1 MKWKV
6 ADLSRIGFWCDV
18 RGRRPRC
25 DVDGPLKK
33 RLRGR
38 KIRNC
43 GLGPLKKGTDLVL
56 LCCCVDWWCVQFP
69 ETFLWLSR
77 SVYQPKMCI
86 LLLSGMNI
94 CPLSGCLHMSFRVRC
109 MDVLLFFAAVVCVSM
124 CSTLFLS
131 HLVQV
136 SGVRIP
142 VLRFFRLSS

>member
-94 CPLSGCLHMSFRVRC
+94 CPLSGCLHFEY
-109 MDVLLFFAAVVCVSM
+109 AAWTCFTILCCCSM
-124 CSTLFLS
+124 CFHVFNFVLIASS
-131 HLVQV
+131 
-136 SGVRIP
+136 SGFWCTNPCAKV
-142 VLRFFRLSS
+142 F